1 MNGMRRVATLTI
13 VLGRSLI
20 LFAAPGLA
28 QDEGEESVQ
37 ISEEEPVQI
46 SSDSEPAV
54 TVTIP
59 PPPDSTLDWTYRY
72 LLTTALALAVLVILI
87 TSIQYFTQVVRKR
100 YRTVEE

>member
-1 MNGMRRVATLTI
+1 MNGMRRVTTLTI
-13 VLGRSLI
+13 VLGLSL
-20 LFAAPGLA
+20 LVFAAPVLA
-28 QDEGEESVQ
+28 QDEG
-37 ISEEEPVQI
+37 EEPVQI

-59 PPPDSTLDWTYRY
+59 PPSDSTLDWTYRY
-72 LLTTALALAVLVILI
+72 LIPTALALAVLVILI

>member
-13 VLGRSLI
+13 VLGLSLVV
-20 LFAAPGLA
+20 FAAPVLA
-28 QDEGEESVQ
+28 QDEG
-37 ISEEEPVQI
+37 EEPVQI

-59 PPPDSTLDWTYRY
+59 PPSDSTLDWTYRY
-72 LLTTALALAVLVILI
+72 LIPTALALAVLVILI

>member
-13 VLGRSLI
+13 VLGLSLI
-20 LFAAPGLA
+20 LFAAPVLA
-28 QDEGEESVQ
+28 QDEGEEPVQ

-59 PPPDSTLDWTYRY
+59 PPSDSALDWTYRY
-72 LLTTALALAVLVILI
+72 LIPTALALAVIVILI

>member
-13 VLGRSLI
+13 VLGLSLI
-20 LFAAPGLA
+20 LFAAPVLA
-28 QDEGEESVQ
+28 QDEG
-37 ISEEEPVQI
+37 EEPVQI

-59 PPPDSTLDWTYRY
+59 PPSDSALDWTYRY
-72 LLTTALALAVLVILI
+72 LIPTALALAVIVILI

>member
-1 MNGMRRVATLTI
+1 MRRVTTLTI
-13 VLGRSLI
+13 VLGL
-20 LFAAPGLA
+20 LLLVFAAPGLA
-28 QDEGEESVQ
+28 QDEG
-37 ISEEEPVQI
+37 EEPVQI

-59 PPPDSTLDWTYRY
+59 PPSDSTLDWTYRY
-72 LLTTALALAVLVILI
+72 LIPTALALAVLVILI